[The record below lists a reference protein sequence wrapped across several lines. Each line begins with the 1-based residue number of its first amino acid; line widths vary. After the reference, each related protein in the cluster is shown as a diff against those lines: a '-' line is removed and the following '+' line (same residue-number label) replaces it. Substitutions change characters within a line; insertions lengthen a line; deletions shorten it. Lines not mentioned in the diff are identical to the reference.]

1 MDVGMLLTKLEAAVD
16 RQVLVAGGQPEVE
29 AAAAALIE
37 VLGPALREVALD
49 LAGQAAA
56 EVAAQLPDHE
66 VEVVLADG
74 DPNIKVGRR
83 EDAEVSGNEPLD
95 ARITLRLSP
104 KLKSMIETAAD
115 ERGESVNAWLVRS
128 LSGSTSSRKRSRGG
142 RITGRIET

>member
-1 MDVGMLLTKLEAAVD
+1 ME

-66 VEVVLADG
+66 VNVVLADG
-74 DPNIKVGRR
+74 DPTLKVGRR
-83 EDAEVSGNEPLD
+83 DNIEVGDSLAEGD
-95 ARITLRLSP
+95 RIVIAGQAG
-104 KLKSMIETAAD
+104 LKNGS
-115 ERGESVNAWLVRS
+115 LVR
-128 LSGSTSSRKRSRGG
+128 LVGAAREEKAGSDKDEVAEG
-142 RITGRIET
+142 